1 MMMNSTDEKIKNL
14 LDESKGLLKNSFRK
28 YATVQDMVSRLT
40 QNKALQTVMIL
51 FLMAKNEQER
61 IQINNDFWLSAEGLS
76 SEEQA
81 TIRQEFTSSFKNM
94 LPLANSL
101 QQQVEDYVENRNQ
114 KQAA

>member
-1 MMMNSTDEKIKNL
+1 MMNSTDEKIKNL
-14 LDESKGLLKNSFRK
+14 LNESKGLLKNSFRK

-61 IQINNDFWLSAEGLS
+61 IQINNDFWLSVEVLS
-76 SEEQA
+76 SEEQVS
-81 TIRQEFTSSFKNM
+81 IRQEFTDSFKNM

-101 QQQVEDYVENRNQ
+101 QQKVEDYVEIRNQ

>member
-14 LDESKGLLKNSFRK
+14 LDESKGLLNNSFRK

-51 FLMAKNEQER
+51 FLMAKDEQQR
-61 IQINNDFWLSAEGLS
+61 IQINNDFWLSVEALS
-76 SEEQA
+76 SEEQVS
-81 TIRQEFTSSFKNM
+81 IRQEFTDSFKNM

-101 QQQVEDYVENRNQ
+101 QQKVEDYVEDRIQ
-114 KQAA
+114 RQAA

>member
-61 IQINNDFWLSAEGLS
+61 TQINNDFWLSVEELS
-76 SEEQA
+76 SEEQVS
-81 TIRQEFTSSFKNM
+81 IRQEFTSSFKNM

-101 QQQVEDYVENRNQ
+101 QQKVEDYVETRNQ